1 MAHFDVTFIDSFS
14 SISRRQS
21 KEEVPELWTTHHVTL
36 VIDLKETNET
46 VHIPKCQ
53 SFAKINVYGGP
64 KPNSTKV
71 GVNAVD

>member
-1 MAHFDVTFIDSFS
+1 MLHS
-14 SISRRQS
+14 
-21 KEEVPELWTTHHVTL
+21 
-36 VIDLKETNET
+36 IDLKETNET
-46 VHIPKCQ
+46 VNIPKCQ

>member
-1 MAHFDVTFIDSFS
+1 MLHS
-14 SISRRQS
+14 
-21 KEEVPELWTTHHVTL
+21 
-36 VIDLKETNET
+36 IDLKETNET
-46 VHIPKCQ
+46 VNIPKCPQ

>member
-1 MAHFDVTFIDSFS
+1 MAHFDLTFIDSFS

-36 VIDLKETNET
+36 HRLVN
-46 VHIPKCQ
+46 IPKCPQ